1 MPADFLANDFGAI
14 ARAMR
19 QNAAPAPRVVLRF
32 WFKNNLMTSTH
43 DSVEAA
49 VAEAYKIWSNGTASP
64 DRIATAD
71 GTVLIDR
78 AALAGAL
85 ARYRE
90 GRPI

>member
-1 MPADFLANDFGAI
+1 MPADFLANDYEAI

-19 QNAAPAPRVVLRF
+19 QNAAPTPRVVLRF
-32 WFKNNLMTSTH
+32 WSKANLLTSQH

-49 VAEAYKIWSNGTASP
+49 VAEAYKIWSNGTANP

-71 GTVLIDR
+71 GAVLIDR
-78 AALAGAL
+78 AALPRAM
-85 ARYRE
+85 ARYCE